1 MATKNKVQCKDYP
14 IGIEPIAPDDPSTRT
29 KNKCRFAWNPKQ
41 LVLIGMLIISV
52 FVITALA
59 SIIGVY
65 CGTGNCGGSSSSSSG
80 SSSNGGNDDNGNN
93 QNHSSSSSSNSN
105 TPTIAVTNRPLTIPI
120 IESPPTTTP
129 IDARLS
135 VACNFVSIW
144 DLTECR
150 TTTFISTSSAAV
162 GSTIPS
168 EMGFLTQ
175 LTFLDLCCN
184 QLTGTI
190 PTEIGI
196 FNTTH
201 IHGFV

>member
-14 IGIEPIAPDDPSTRT
+14 IGNESIAPDDPSTRT

-41 LVLIGMLIISV
+41 LVWIGMLIISV

-65 CGTGNCGGSSSSSSG
+65 CGKGKCG
-80 SSSNGGNDDNGNN
+80 GNN
-93 QNHSSSSSSNSN
+93 QNHSSSSSNNSN
-105 TPTIAVTNRPLTIPI
+105 TPTIAVTNRPVTIPI

-150 TTTFISTSSAAV
+150 ITTFISTSSAAV

-190 PTEIGI
+190 PTEL
-196 FNTTH
+196 
-201 IHGFV
+201 